1 MATSSSLIK
10 TILHKTLA
18 EGVYKDVVTRSSN
31 YYYFLGKTLEWNDE
45 ATPPYPIDSYAYER
59 AVRDDII
66 TMKTI
71 TASDVSF
78 VIPRVNWTTGLVYD
92 MFDDEYS
99 TEVLGLNIVNGGTGY
114 TSLPT
119 ITITGG
125 GGTGAKYYPVVY
137 DGSIIEIERLGVAD
151 TSRGSGYTSIPTVT
165 VTGGGGTGAVLQ
177 AIVNIAPSGK
187 QKLEECNFYVLTE
200 DYNVYKCLDNNNN
213 ARSTSKPLGTSTSP
227 ITTAD
232 GYVWKFMYT
241 VPINLRNKFL
251 SEDQMPVVSALSNQF
266 YSNGAMDSIIINNKG
281 TGYTTAT
288 LTVSGDGYREE
299 DPTFLT
305 SISTTAGGNGYIN
318 PTVTFGDPV
327 QNASAFIADATV
339 FLGQKLYNSV
349 FDFYE
354 VVTPGTMSSSE
365 PTHRKGTVQNNT
377 AALKYLGT
385 RVKGTVNTSNDSV
398 TAGSF
403 TVGVK
408 YTISALGTT
417 NFVTIGATAS
427 AVVVGSISG
436 TTLTVSAV
444 GSGTLAVGTRISG
457 TGITAGTYITTL
469 GTGTGG
475 TGTYTVSASQ
485 TVSSGTIT
493 GQPAVGATF
502 TATGVGAGTGTA
514 YTKSISSIT
523 LLGGVR
529 EVTILNA
536 GSGYTTAPAITFSGG
551 GGSGAVATAK
561 LNNGS
566 VLYCTVSN
574 QGDNYTSDP
583 TVTIGTQW
591 TSSTAVL
598 VGEQYFYSGK
608 LYTVTG
614 AGTTHSSTAP
624 SHTSGSATNGTATL
638 TYAGVPATAEVIRRY
653 GSGYTLAPSVTITDA
668 ARAGTSTAEFSFLTA
683 KSEAKLLPILDAG
696 QIVGVIVE
704 NPGIGYS
711 TATITVSGDGD
722 NAELKPDLN
731 IGTIQS
737 LQANN
742 EILTTPGT
750 INAIKIIS
758 GGYGYGVANITIEG
772 DGTDATATA
781 VLDSAS
787 GKITKITIT
796 NPGQNYTY
804 ANVIVTG
811 NGYGANLRAVMP
823 PFGGHGKNAP
833 NELFAQTL
841 MFYSNVSTDLNQG
854 VSVNNDYRQLG
865 IIKNP
870 NAYNSDQRFQGI
882 IGSGCF
888 IVQAAINTTQFPR
901 DTDVTVTRTRSYRN
915 NNRGTWAT
923 GTAYLAGDVVKNSSD
938 KIYVAKNSATSGSTA
953 PTHTSGTAYDGGGTS
968 GVQWEYDETP
978 YYNYSSRYRVVASSS
993 SSALL
998 QSLDNDTPLINDT
1011 FSNADGYI
1019 FTVSSVGNPTID
1031 KYSGQL
1037 MFIDNKAG
1045 FTPSA
1050 DETVTLRTVIRF

>member
-18 EGVYKDVVTRSSN
+18 EGVYKDVTTRSSN
-31 YYYFLGKTLEWNDE
+31 YYYFLGKTLQWSDE
-45 ATPPYPIDSYAYER
+45 TAPPYPVDSYAYER
-59 AVRDDII
+59 IARDDII
-66 TMKTI
+66 TMKAI
-71 TASDVSF
+71 TPSDVSF
-78 VIPRVNWTTGLVYD
+78 VIPRVNWTTNTIYD
-92 MFDDEYS
+92 MYDDEYS
-99 TEVLGLNIVNGGTGY
+99 TEILGINIVNGGTGY

-119 ITITGG
+119 VTVTGG
-125 GGTGAKYYPVVY
+125 GGTGAKFYPIVY
-137 DGSIIEIERLGVAD
+137 DGSIIDIEPLGVSN

-165 VTGGGGTGAVLQ
+165 VTGGGGSGATLQ
-177 AIVNIAPSGK
+177 AILNIAPSGK

-227 ITTAD
+227 ITDAD

-241 VPINLRNKFL
+241 VPINLRSKFL

-288 LTVSGDGYREE
+288 LTVAGDGYREE

-305 SISTTAGGNGYIN
+305 SISVASGGNGYAS
-318 PTVTFGDPV
+318 PTVTFGDPTL
-327 QNASAFIADATV
+327 NATAFISSSAV
-339 FLGQKLYNSV
+339 FLGQKIYNSV

-365 PTHRKGTVQNNT
+365 PTHRQGTVQNNT

-385 RVKGTVNTSNDSV
+385 RVKGTVNTSDTSV
-398 TAGSF
+398 TAGAF
-403 TVGVK
+403 TTGVK
-408 YTISALGTT
+408 YTIASLGTT
-417 NFVTIGATAS
+417 NFVTIGGTAS
-427 AVVVGSISG
+427 AVVTGSISG

-444 GSGTLAVGTRISG
+444 SSGTLAVGRYITG
-457 TGITAGTYITTL
+457 TGITAGTNITAL

-485 TVSSGTIT
+485 TVSSTTIT
-493 GQPAVGATF
+493 GQPVVGATF
-502 TATGVGAGTGTA
+502 TATGAGTGTGTA
-514 YTKSISSIT
+514 TFKYISSIT

-529 EVTILNA
+529 EINMTTG
-536 GSGYTTAPAITFSGG
+536 GSGYTSAPAITFSGG
-551 GGSGAVATAK
+551 GGSGAVASAK
-561 LNNGS
+561 MSSGS
-566 VLYCTVSN
+566 VIYCTVSN

-583 TVTIGTQW
+583 TVTFGTQW
-591 TSSTAVL
+591 TAATAVT
-598 VGEQYFYSGK
+598 VGQQYFYSSR
-608 LYTVTG
+608 LYTVTA
-614 AGTTHSSTAP
+614 AGTTHASTAP
-624 SHTSGSATNGTATL
+624 SHTSGSASNGTATL
-638 TYAGVPATAEVIRRY
+638 AYAGVTATGTTTRRF
-653 GSGYTLAPSVTITDA
+653 GFGYAAAPTITITDA
-668 ARAGTSTAEFSFLTA
+668 GRVGTATAELSFLTS
-683 KSEAKLLPILDAG
+683 KSNAKLLPVIDAG
-696 QIVGVIVE
+696 QIVAVIVE

-711 TATITVSGDGD
+711 TSTITVSGDGT
-722 NAELKPDLN
+722 NAELKADHN

-742 EILTTPGT
+742 EILTSPGT

-758 GGYGYGVANITIEG
+758 GGYGYGVANIEIQG
-772 DGTDATATA
+772 DGTGATATA
-781 VLDSAS
+781 TLDSAS
-787 GKITKITIT
+787 GKITKINIT
-796 NPGQNYTY
+796 NPGQNYSF
-804 ANVIVTG
+804 ANVVVTG

-870 NAYNSDQRFQGI
+870 NQYNSDQRFQGT
-882 IGSGCF
+882 IGSACF
-888 IVQAAINTTQFPR
+888 IVQASINTTQFAR
-901 DTDVTVTRTRSYRN
+901 DTDITVTRTID
-915 NNRGTWAT
+915 
-923 GTAYLAGDVVKNSSD
+923 GDD
-938 KIYVAKNSATSGSTA
+938 F
-953 PTHTSGTAYDGGGTS
+953 DR
-968 GVQWEYDETP
+968 
-978 YYNYSSRYRVVASSS
+978 RYRVVASSS
-993 SSALL
+993 TSALL
-998 QSLDNDTPLINDT
+998 QSLDNDIPLINDT
-1011 FSNADGYI
+1011 FSTASGYT
-1019 FTVSSVGNPTID
+1019 FSVTSVGNPTID

-1050 DETVTLRTVIRF
+1050 DETVTLRTVIKF

>member
-18 EGVYKDVVTRSSN
+18 EGVYKDVTTRSSN
-31 YYYFLGKTLEWNDE
+31 YYYFLGKTLEWDDE
-45 ATPPYPIDSYAYER
+45 ATPPYPVDSYAYER

-66 TMKTI
+66 TMKAI
-71 TASDVSF
+71 TPSDVSF
-78 VIPRVNWTTGLVYD
+78 VIPRVNWTTGVIYD

-99 TEVLGLNIVNGGTGY
+99 TEVLGLNITNGGTGY

-125 GGTGAKYYPVVY
+125 GGSGAKFYPIVY
-137 DGSIIEIERLGVAD
+137 DGSIIEIESIGVSD
-151 TSRGSGYTSIPTVT
+151 TSRGSGYTSTPTVT
-165 VTGGGGTGAVLQ
+165 VTGGGGSGAVLQ
-177 AIVNIAPSGK
+177 AIVNIAPSGA
-187 QKLEECNFYVLTE
+187 QKLEESNFYVLTE

-213 ARSTSKPLGTSTSP
+213 ATSTSKPLGTSTSP
-227 ITTAD
+227 ISTAD

-305 SISTTAGGNGYIN
+305 SITVASGGNGYIS
-318 PTVTFGDPV
+318 PTVTFGDPTA
-327 QNASAFIADATV
+327 NASSFIADSAV
-339 FLGQKLYNSV
+339 FLGQKIYNSV

-365 PTHRKGTVQNNT
+365 PTHRQGTVQNNT

-385 RVKGTVNTSNDSV
+385 RVKGTVNTTNNTV

-403 TVGVK
+403 TTGVK
-408 YTISALGTT
+408 YTIASLGTT
-417 NFVTIGATAS
+417 NFVTIGGTAS
-427 AVVVGSISG
+427 AVVTGSISG

-444 GSGTLAVGTRISG
+444 TSGTLAVGTRITG
-457 TGITAGTYITTL
+457 TGVTAGTNITAL

-485 TVSSGTIT
+485 TVSSTTIT

-502 TATGVGAGTGTA
+502 TATGAGTGTGTA
-514 YTKSISSIT
+514 NTKSISSIT

-529 EVTILNA
+529 EIDIINS
-536 GSGYTTAPAITFSGG
+536 GSGYTTAPTITFSGG
-551 GGSGAVATAK
+551 GGSGAVASAK
-561 LNNGS
+561 MSGGS
-566 VLYCTVSN
+566 VIYCTVSN

-583 TVTIGTQW
+583 TVTFGTQW
-591 TSSTAVL
+591 TAATAVL
-598 VGEQYFYSGK
+598 VGQQYFYSGR

-614 AGTTHSSTAP
+614 AGTTHASTAP
-624 SHTSGSATNGTATL
+624 THTSGSVSNGTATL
-638 TYAGVPATAEVIRRY
+638 TYAGVPATGTVTRRY
-653 GSGYTLAPSVTITDA
+653 GSGYSAAPTITITDA
-668 ARAGTSTAEFSFLTA
+668 SRAGTASAELSFLTA
-683 KSEAKLLPILDAG
+683 KSEAKLLPVLDAG
-696 QIVGVIVE
+696 QIVAVIVE
-704 NPGIGYS
+704 NAGVGYS
-711 TATITVSGDGD
+711 TSTITVSGDGD
-722 NAELKPDLN
+722 NAELKADLN

-758 GGYGYGVANITIEG
+758 GGYGYGVANIEIQG
-772 DGTDATATA
+772 DGTGATATA
-781 VLDSAS
+781 TIDTAS
-787 GKITKITIT
+787 GKITKINIT
-796 NPGQNYTY
+796 NPGQNYTF
-804 ANVIVTG
+804 ANIVVTG
-811 NGYGANLRAVMP
+811 NGYGANLRAVMA

-865 IIKNP
+865 IVKNP
-870 NAYNSDQRFQGI
+870 NQYNSDQRFQGT

-888 IVQAAINTTQFPR
+888 IVQAAINTSQFPR
-901 DTDVTVTRTRSYRN
+901 DTDVTVTRTVD
-915 NNRGTWAT
+915 GT
-923 GTAYLAGDVVKNSSD
+923 D
-938 KIYVAKNSATSGSTA
+938 
-953 PTHTSGTAYDGGGTS
+953 YDR
-968 GVQWEYDETP
+968 
-978 YYNYSSRYRVVASSS
+978 RYRVVASSS

-1011 FSNADGYI
+1011 FSNTDGYI

>member
-18 EGVYKDVVTRSSN
+18 EGVYKDVTTRSSN
-31 YYYFLGKTLEWNDE
+31 YYYFLGKTLQWSDE
-45 ATPPYPIDSYAYER
+45 AAPPYPVDSYAYER
-59 AVRDDII
+59 IARDDII
-66 TMKTI
+66 TMKAI
-71 TASDVSF
+71 TPSDVSF
-78 VIPRVNWTTGLVYD
+78 VIPRVNWTTGVVYD

-137 DGSIIEIERLGVAD
+137 DGSIIEIERLGVSN

-165 VTGGGGTGAVLQ
+165 VTGGGGTGAILQ

-187 QKLEECNFYVLTE
+187 QKLEEANFYVLTE

-213 ARSTSKPLGTSTSP
+213 ARSTAKPLGTSTSP
-227 ITTAD
+227 ITSAD

-241 VPINLRNKFL
+241 VPINLRSKFL

-305 SISTTAGGNGYIN
+305 NISVASGGNGYVS

-327 QNASAFIADATV
+327 LNATAFISSASV
-339 FLGQKLYNSV
+339 FLGQRIYSSV

-365 PTHRKGTVQNNT
+365 PTHRQGIVQNNT

-385 RVKGTVNTSNDSV
+385 RVKGTVNTSNTSV
-398 TAGSF
+398 TAGAF
-403 TVGVK
+403 TTGVK
-408 YTISALGTT
+408 YTIASLGTT
-417 NFVTIGATAS
+417 NFVTIGGTAA
-427 AVVVGSISG
+427 AVVTGSISG
-436 TTLTVSAV
+436 TTLTVTAV
-444 GSGTLAVGTRISG
+444 SSGTLAVGAYITG
-457 TGITAGTYITTL
+457 TGITNGTNITVL

-485 TVSSGTIT
+485 TVSSTTIT
-493 GQPAVGATF
+493 RQPAVGATF
-502 TATGVGAGTGTA
+502 TATGAGTGTGTA
-514 YTKSISSIT
+514 TFKSISSIT
-523 LLGGVR
+523 LLGGVK
-529 EVTILNA
+529 EINITNA
-536 GSGYTTAPAITFSGG
+536 GSGYTSAPAITFSGG
-551 GGSGAVATAK
+551 GGSGAVASSKMSSAA
-561 LNNGS
+561 
-566 VLYCTVSN
+566 VIYCTVSN

-583 TVTIGTQW
+583 TVVFGTQW
-591 TSSTAVL
+591 TAATAVT
-598 VGEQYFYSGK
+598 VGQQYFYSGR

-614 AGTTHSSTAP
+614 AGTTHASTAP
-624 SHTSGSATNGTATL
+624 THTSGSASNGTATL
-638 TYAGVPATAEVIRRY
+638 TYAGIPATGEVSRRF
-653 GSGYTLAPSVTITDA
+653 GSGYSAAPAIAITDA
-668 ARAGTSTAEFSFLTA
+668 GRVGTSAAELSFLTS
-683 KSEAKLLPILDAG
+683 KSNAKLLPVLEGG
-696 QIVGVIVE
+696 QIIAVIVE

-711 TATITVSGDGD
+711 TSTITVTGDGT
-722 NAELKPDLN
+722 NAELKADHN

-742 EILTTPGT
+742 EILTSPGT

-758 GGYGYGVANITIEG
+758 GGYGYGVANIAIQG
-772 DGTDATATA
+772 DGTGATATA
-781 VLDSAS
+781 TLDSAT
-787 GKITKITIT
+787 GKINKITIT
-796 NPGQNYTY
+796 NPGQNYTF
-804 ANVIVTG
+804 ANVVVTG
-811 NGYGANLRAVMP
+811 NGYGANLRAILP

-870 NAYNSDQRFQGI
+870 NRYNSDQRFQGT

-888 IVQAAINTTQFPR
+888 IVQATINTTQFPR
-901 DTDVTVTRTRSYRN
+901 DTDVTVTRTVDTVDYDRKYR
-915 NNRGTWAT
+915 
-923 GTAYLAGDVVKNSSD
+923 
-938 KIYVAKNSATSGSTA
+938 I
-953 PTHTSGTAYDGGGTS
+953 
-968 GVQWEYDETP
+968 
-978 YYNYSSRYRVVASSS
+978 VASSS

-998 QSLDNDTPLINDT
+998 QSLDNDIPLVNDT
-1011 FSNADGYI
+1011 FSNTTGYT
-1019 FTVSSVGNPTID
+1019 FSVTSVGNPTID